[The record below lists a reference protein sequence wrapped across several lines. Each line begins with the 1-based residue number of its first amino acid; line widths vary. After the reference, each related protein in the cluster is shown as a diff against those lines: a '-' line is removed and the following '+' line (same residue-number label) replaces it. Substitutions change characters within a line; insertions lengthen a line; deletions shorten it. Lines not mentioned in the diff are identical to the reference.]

1 MSPSDLSGRMR
12 ESRIEHVLVTG
23 AAGKIGR
30 VTLTLLR
37 SHGVRVTAL
46 TKEPA
51 ALSDVE
57 REIVGDACDE
67 QIVADALDGI
77 DAVVHLA
84 ALPHPTSGTPIEVFR
99 TNVVST
105 FTVLAQA
112 AERGVRRAAIASSIN
127 ALGIPMNHH
136 EILPERFPLDVGQ
149 SSFPDDAYSL
159 SKFCDEWTARM
170 VASRW
175 GMPVVALR
183 FPFVGT
189 DEEIDRYAAAAR
201 ADPRL
206 LMREGWSYLHL
217 EDAATVLVRALVAE
231 TTGAHTMA
239 VAADDTC
246 VPYATDPLLDRFAPG
261 VPRGRRFPGRTAPI
275 DTEPARRLLGFAPAH
290 TLDLPIVGLPDQ
302 LIEEATVA

>member
-1 MSPSDLSGRMR
+1 MSAPDVGGRFL
-12 ESRIEHVLVTG
+12 EAGIDHVLITG

-30 VTLTLLR
+30 ATLARLHA
-37 SHGVRVTAL
+37 HGIRVTAL

-51 ALSDVE
+51 TWPDVE
-57 REIVGDACDE
+57 RVIVGDACDE
-67 QIVADALDGI
+67 QTVQDALDGV

-84 ALPHPTSGTPIEVFR
+84 AIPHPTSGTPIEVFR

-105 FTVLAQA
+105 FIVLSQA
-112 AERGVRRAAIASSIN
+112 AERGVSRAVIASSIN

-136 EILPERFPLDVGQ
+136 GILPERFPLAVDQ
-149 SSFPDDAYSL
+149 EAFPDDAYSL

-175 GMPVVALR
+175 GMPVIALR
-183 FPFVGT
+183 FPYVGT
-189 DEEIDRYAAAAR
+189 DEEIDRYGAAAR
-201 ADPRL
+201 VDPRR

-217 EDAATVLVRALVAE
+217 EDAATVLAQALVAE
-231 TTGAHTMA
+231 TVGAHILA

-246 VPYATDPLLDRFAPG
+246 VPYATDTLLDRYASG

-275 DTEPARRLLGFAPAH
+275 DTEPARRLISFAPTH
-290 TLDLPIVGLPDQ
+290 TLDLPIVRLPDTRA
-302 LIEEATVA
+302 EEATFV